1 MANVKF
7 MNPFV
12 DAASDVLSAEVQ
24 IKIERGTLGLQ
35 KSALTTN
42 DITVLLSLVGQI
54 EGVVLYE
61 MSVKTGLALVSRMMG
76 QEFPEFDNLAQSGVA
91 ELGNVIT
98 GQATIKLSRE
108 GYHVD
113 ISPPTLIQGKDI
125 QISTLDFPRIVVPL
139 KTELGEILVHLALR
153 ETEASLA
160 ERSFVPISIQK

>member
-12 DAASDVLSAEVQ
+12 EAASEVLAAEVQ
-24 IKIERGTLGLQ
+24 VNAERGTLGLQ

-42 DITVLLSLVGQI
+42 DITVLLSLVGQV

-61 MSVKTGLALVSRMMG
+61 MSTTTGLALVSRMMG

-98 GQATIKLSRE
+98 GQATIKLSKE
-108 GYHVD
+108 GYRVD
-113 ISPPTLIQGKDI
+113 ISPPTLIQGRNI
-125 QISTLDFPRIVVPL
+125 QISTLDFHRIVVPL
-139 KTELGEILVHLALR
+139 KTDMGEIIVHLALR
-153 ETEASLA
+153 ETEAGAGAA
-160 ERSFVPISIQK
+160 ERSFVPLSI

>member
-12 DAASDVLSAEVQ
+12 DAASEVLAAEVQ
-24 IKIERGTLGLQ
+24 VKIERGTLGLQ
-35 KSALTTN
+35 KTALTTN
-42 DITVLLSLVGQI
+42 DITVLLSLVGQV

-61 MSVKTGLALVSRMMG
+61 MSTSTGMQLVSRMMG

-98 GQATIKLSRE
+98 GQATIKLSKE
-108 GYHVD
+108 GYRVD
-113 ISPPTLIQGKDI
+113 ISPPTLIQGRDI

-139 KTELGEILVHLALR
+139 KTEIGDILVHLALR
-153 ETEASLA
+153 ESDTGTA
-160 ERSFVPISIQK
+160 ERSFVPISIPK

>member
-12 DAASDVLSAEVQ
+12 EAASDVLEAEVQ
-24 IKIERGTLGLQ
+24 TKTERGTLGLH

-61 MSVKTGLALVSRMMG
+61 MSIATGLTLVSRMMG

-98 GQATIKLSRE
+98 GQATIKLSKE
-108 GYHVD
+108 GYRVD
-113 ISPPTLIQGKDI
+113 ISPPTLIQGRNI
-125 QISTLDFPRIVVPL
+125 QISTLDFHRIVVPL
-139 KTELGEILVHLALR
+139 KTDMGEIVVHLALR
-153 ETEASLA
+153 EAGSGTA
-160 ERSFVPISIQK
+160 EHAFVPLSSKK